1 MTIARDSTTD
11 EIIHGN
17 DLRGMDD
24 SYINET
30 YFECP
35 YELCKIKATPCSFTM
50 KHVNQ
55 SYFRYGDKHKDGCGI
70 HDPRYKKNHT
80 SNDERKH
87 NSPPAPVIS
96 LLKIDVKQKGGIKNA
111 GNIKNENHKN
121 ENKGNEHP
129 VSSSSIKPVVDYYIN
144 NSNHYEP
151 LSIPPYGT
159 RSYKDTFQLIFY
171 KNNIRYYKPAIYYGV
186 IQSNI
191 RLHED
196 SEKHC
201 LTFLARD
208 KKKQKP
214 FTLEIDVSDW
224 NKSQKDVFWKEY
236 EKQRKEADR
245 YYKGLKDKRNAKK
258 FLTVFFFGMPDEND
272 KFLFKTNHFK
282 LVYVAFLGKFESSYN
297 NSNYYIEDD
306 LSVSLLN
313 EQPISLSDI
322 DHKDHEYNI
331 ETSLDFSSPLPE
343 PEPIKSSLKENTE
356 TVEMKSKVWGRLKKI
371 ITFFKK

>member
-1 MTIARDSTTD
+1 MTIAKDSSTD

-24 SYINET
+24 FYIKT
-30 YFECP
+30 TSFECP
-35 YELCKIKATPCSFTM
+35 YEPCKIKATPCSFTM
-50 KHVNQ
+50 RHVNQ

-70 HDPRYKKNHT
+70 HDPRYKNNHT

-96 LLKIDVKQKGGIKNA
+96 LLKIDVKPRGGVKNA
-111 GNIKNENHKN
+111 RSSKNENHKD
-121 ENKGNEHP
+121 EKKANEHP
-129 VSSSSIKPVVDYYIN
+129 VSSSNIKPVVDYYIN
-144 NSNHYEP
+144 NSNHNEQ

-186 IQSNI
+186 VQSNI

-196 SEKHC
+196 SDKHC
-201 LTFLARD
+201 ITFLARD
-208 KKKQKP
+208 KKTQKP

-258 FLTVFFFGMPDEND
+258 YLTVFFFGMPDENN

-297 NSNYYIEDD
+297 DSNYYIEND
-306 LSVSLLN
+306 LSVSSSLN

-322 DHKDHEYNI
+322 DHKNHEYNI
-331 ETSLDFSSPLPE
+331 ETSLDFSSP
-343 PEPIKSSLKENTE
+343 
-356 TVEMKSKVWGRLKKI
+356 
-371 ITFFKK
+371 